1 MVKEEGRIRTN
12 TKPSKVVVVSV
23 LSEYSLSEV
32 TVSQFTVALNQN
44 IHPLFTYTETAAGAL
59 AQHYGYCIVFLCV
72 CLQMFLLL
80 LYLQCPLG
88 SVSDDNL

>member
-1 MVKEEGRIRTN
+1 M
-12 TKPSKVVVVSV
+12 VVSV

-44 IHPLFTYTETAAGAL
+44 IHPLFTYTETAAGVLVQHLYCVLMCVL
-59 AQHYGYCIVFLCV
+59 ACV
-72 CLQMFLLL
+72 PPM

-88 SVSDDNL
+88 SVGDDNL

>member
-1 MVKEEGRIRTN
+1 MRKN

-59 AQHYGYCIVFLCV
+59 AQHLYCVLMCV
-72 CLQMFLLL
+72 LADVPPML
-80 LYLQCPLG
+80 LYLQYPLG

>member
-1 MVKEEGRIRTN
+1 MRKN

-44 IHPLFTYTETAAGAL
+44 THPLFTYTETGAGAL
-59 AQHYGYCIVFLCV
+59 AQHLYCVLMCV
-72 CLQMFLLL
+72 LADSPPVM
-80 LYLQCPLG
+80 LYLQYPLG